1 MQLRRFDTR
10 ATRLLSCTWALTL
23 CSTVAHAQITFEPPQ
38 VIAEPALPQTSPA
51 VEETFQFNGYW
62 RAGFDTA
69 SPFTG
74 REFVDGAGGNSFYNF
89 IERLTTEASD
99 NQGAPNLKTSRHARD
114 PNYFKLQLS
123 KTFTNDV
130 RIYFGLDSKGA
141 PVHEST
147 PEWADSATQSS
158 SIRISNSLRVRDLYT
173 SLPTSSDL
181 RVWAGSRQF
190 EFEDL
195 RLFDSGNPF
204 DTSTLGVGLESNKT
218 IFAMGYAKAKRE
230 AVVAARPSTARSG
243 SSKQAVLVDTKD
255 ATLLYRTEVPLEKN
269 YTIIPTFKLIV
280 HGATQADATTGNK
293 RQAIRGSQEFMAGAI
308 MSRYDAETGNS
319 GHSTMGISLKPPDGS
334 EASLRGDNSGY
345 DVRFFAEDAN
355 IINTPEWGLLT
366 ALSVEQTSFKNEQ
379 KRYVVMSDGSI
390 VASGEKSKSQRTI
403 ALGIQP
409 ILYVTKAVHLALDVS
424 YSFRDKKLQKNQSNA
439 LLVTP
444 LFRYAMSQNPLGS
457 PQFYTSFTYGKY
469 DLDFKR
475 QIDGSF
481 KNTLS
486 TMQTG
491 IELWF

>member
-1 MQLRRFDTR
+1 MQLGRFDRRT
-10 ATRLLSCTWALTL
+10 TKLLSCTCALTL
-23 CSTVAHAQITFEPPQ
+23 CSTIARAQTTYDAPQ
-38 VIAEPALPQTSPA
+38 VVGDPATSTTQAAE
-51 VEETFQFNGYW
+51 ENFQFNGYW

-89 IERLTTEASD
+89 IERLTSEAPD
-99 NQGAPNLKTSRHARD
+99 NQGAPNLKTSRHTRD
-114 PNYFKLQLS
+114 PNYLKLQLS

-130 RIYFGLDSKGA
+130 RITFGIDSKGA

-147 PEWADSATQSS
+147 PAWADSANQGAA
-158 SIRISNSLRVRDLYT
+158 IQISNSLRIRDLYT
-173 SLPTSSDL
+173 SLPTTSDL

-204 DTSTLGVGLESNKT
+204 DTSTLGVGLESSKT

-230 AVVAARPSTARSG
+230 AVVAARPATVRGGTAR
-243 SSKQAVLVDTKD
+243 QAVLVDTKD

-269 YTIIPTFKLIV
+269 YSIIPTFKVVV

-308 MSRYDAETGNS
+308 MARFDGETGNT
-319 GHSTMGISLKPPDGS
+319 GHSTMGVSLKPPDGS
-334 EASLRGDNSGY
+334 EASLRGDNSGF
-345 DVRFFAEDAN
+345 DIRFFAEDAN
-355 IINTPEWGLLT
+355 IISTPEWGLLT
-366 ALSVEQTSFKNEQ
+366 AISIEQTSFKNNQ

-390 VASGEKSKSQRTI
+390 VASGETSKSQRTI

-409 ILYVTKAVHLALDVS
+409 VLYVTKSVHLAMDLS

-444 LFRYAMSQNPLGS
+444 IFRYAFSQSPLGS